1 MKKNRLKNYVSWYI
15 LLIIPILG
23 TFIFNIYPLVNTFTD
38 SFQNMKN
45 IFIGTINYDIMFH
58 DTEFRQSIINTLYMA
73 VLGVGFNIPIA
84 FVIANMLNSIPKS
97 KNIFKV
103 VFLLPMIMSMVTVAI
118 LFKYIFM
125 PDEDGI
131 ANYFLSFFGIA
142 PKGFFNDPGMARE
155 SVVTMA
161 IWKGVGY
168 NIIMFFAGLQTVS
181 KELYEA
187 AEIDGANEWKKF
199 SRITIPCMKNTFTYV
214 LITSTISALKRF
226 AEVYA
231 VSGEYGSPS
240 GALNTMM
247 LYIYKKSFS
256 TLNYKDIGLA
266 SAASVTLFLIILLIT
281 ALNYYLTEKE
291 NFRFGSILKRKAGR
305 R

>member
-1 MKKNRLKNYVSWYI
+1 MKKNKLKNYISWYT

-45 IFIGTINYDIMFH
+45 IFIGTVNYDIMFQ
-58 DTEFRQSIINTLYMA
+58 DAEFRQSIINTLYMA

-131 ANYFLSFFGIA
+131 ANYFLSLVGIR
-142 PKGFFNDPGMARE
+142 PKGFFNDPDMARE
-155 SVVTMA
+155 SFVTMA
-161 IWKGVGY
+161 IWKSVGY
-168 NIIMFFAGLQTVS
+168 NIIMFFAGLQTV
-181 KELYEA
+181 
-187 AEIDGANEWKKF
+187 
-199 SRITIPCMKNTFTYV
+199 
-214 LITSTISALKRF
+214 
-226 AEVYA
+226 
-231 VSGEYGSPS
+231 
-240 GALNTMM
+240 
-247 LYIYKKSFS
+247 
-256 TLNYKDIGLA
+256 
-266 SAASVTLFLIILLIT
+266 
-281 ALNYYLTEKE
+281 
-291 NFRFGSILKRKAGR
+291 
-305 R
+305 